1 MTYLVPS
8 SPKSLYSQCLFA
20 FFLVEV
26 VESWKVYERMGLGIL
41 DDTHLEHVPGT
52 ALLTEIQAIHHPT
65 SLEDTLPNV
74 DTSGLKH
81 NKSGT
86 LVLVPQPCDSPNDPY
101 NWPRLK
107 KELFCVAYA
116 FGCGAVGGILPAPRS
131 Y

>member
-1 MTYLVPS
+1 M
-8 SPKSLYSQCLFA
+8 C
-20 FFLVEV
+20 
-26 VESWKVYERMGLGIL
+26 LGIL

-52 ALLTEIQAIHHPT
+52 ALLTEIQAIHHPA
-65 SLEDTLPNV
+65 SLDDALPNV

-86 LVLVPQPCDSPNDPY
+86 LVLVPQPSDSPNDPY

-116 FGCGAVGGILPAPRS
+116 FGRGDVGAVGPLLNPALVQASEGIWG
-131 Y
+131 